1 MHLMLLIIFYFFLPE
16 AFKYQLRAY
25 VYQARDIFAGD
36 ESGLSGMNFVQVN
49 A

>member
-1 MHLMLLIIFYFFLPE
+1 MDMIDKIFCIFSE

-36 ESGLSGMNFVQVN
+36 ESGLSGKYLHSNP
-49 A
+49 